1 MFDIK
6 RSFGGRE
13 STAKGLLVSI
23 AATIAVSL
31 SGCGGPEAP
40 PPAPVLT
47 EHIVDP
53 SSTGALIDPSFGS
66 HYAYPSDATSKGK
79 LFVFFAASLSNPSQY
94 QLIEKAAASSGYHSL
109 GLAYP
114 NADVVGLL
122 CAGTSDTACEGKI
135 RAETLTGANT
145 STLVAVN
152 VPNSVENRLAKALVY
167 LNTTYPTE
175 GWGTYVPGGV
185 VQWNLIR
192 LAGH

>member
-94 QLIEKAAASSGYHSL
+94 QLIEKAAPIYGFAFI
-109 GLAYP
+109 
-114 NADVVGLL
+114 V
-122 CAGTSDTACEGKI
+122 GTSHESDRTLSCCGSVHRSKGSSWPTAVCQ
-135 RAETLTGANT
+135 R
-145 STLVAVN
+145 
-152 VPNSVENRLAKALVY
+152 
-167 LNTTYPTE
+167 
-175 GWGTYVPGGV
+175 
-185 VQWNLIR
+185 
-192 LAGH
+192 